1 MGWEQAYARAQ
12 KLAAA
17 DQVVASEGSWEF
29 VGVRGILAVVLA
41 ALGEGVDG
49 PEGPSTVP
57 TGSLLWHLDQGPDHV
72 RTLAGFLLGEEMD
85 QATDIDPDSVNM
97 NDARTATW
105 VWLTRTWPQ
114 AGPWDGKTRG
124 VARGLPDPAVEVL
137 TRWAASAALTA
148 LAEERGAL
156 PPGTPVR
163 VTAGKDEGRIATVE
177 ISAWLMDDARETV
190 VDGPAPGYQVWIRDR
205 EAPTGRRRELLRS
218 EELRCTTRD
227 ERAEVLGLQTR
238 FESVWHACEVWARE
252 LVRWHQDTSPE
263 VWLTARDAETQA
275 VLVEALLA
283 AALYDTA
290 RKRGLD
296 QPADGSKVHLT
307 PFSPM
312 LDILGAPYTWDRVVE
327 MLTHIDTT
335 VTTPVIE
342 LLHALQA
349 APPVPA
355 GTEESTERRAL
366 VELAEA
372 VILAHASAAPL
383 PAETSVQQLTS
394 GEIEP
399 RLVDQALAIVEAAR
413 RRRQADL
420 TTGTSDEF

>member
-1 MGWEQAYARAQ
+1 MGWEQAYARGE
-12 KLAAA
+12 KLATA
-17 DQVVASEGSWEF
+17 DQVVASEGSWEL

-41 ALGEGVDG
+41 ALGEGAAG
-49 PEGPSTVP
+49 YEEPSVP
-57 TGSLLWHLDQGPDHV
+57 VGRLLWHLDQGPEHV
-72 RTLAGFLLGEEMD
+72 RTLAGALFGED
-85 QATDIDPDSVNM
+85 LAQATDIDPAAVDM
-97 NDARTATW
+97 GDARTATW
-105 VWLTRTWPQ
+105 VWLTRTWPPG
-114 AGPWDGKTRG
+114 GPWDGKSRG
-124 VARGLPDPAVEVL
+124 VARGLADPAVDVL

-163 VTAGKDEGRIATVE
+163 ITAGEDEGRIATVE
-177 ISAWLMDDARETV
+177 ISAWLMDDVRETV
-190 VDGPAPGYQVWIRDR
+190 VDGSAPGYQVWIRDK

-218 EELRCTTRD
+218 EELRRTTRD
-227 ERAEVLGLQTR
+227 ELAEVLGLQTR
-238 FESVWHACEVWARE
+238 FESVWHGCEVWARE

-263 VWLTARDAETQA
+263 VWLTARDGDAQA

-290 RKRGLD
+290 RARDLD
-296 QPADGSKVHLT
+296 PSQVHLT

-312 LDILGAPYTWDRVVE
+312 LEILGTPYAWDRVAD
-327 MLTHIDTT
+327 MLQRIDTT

-342 LLHALQA
+342 VLRALQA
-349 APPVPA
+349 APPALPGA
-355 GTEESTERRAL
+355 GESAERRAL

-383 PAETSVQQLTS
+383 PEGTTVQQLTS

-399 RLVDQALAIVEAAR
+399 RLVDQALAIAEAAR
-413 RRRQADL
+413 RRRQADP
-420 TTGTSDEF
+420 TIGTPDEY